1 MGIMKDFD
9 IRIRNGGDDAIA
21 AACELAGIAKERRG
35 YEDTK
40 NATGDITD
48 IVTVL
53 RGVGF
58 AAVSPSAGDS
68 ASLLHYCVTHAADE
82 IEHLRAERQWIPVGE
97 RLPDRNVNV
106 LVFIPAAAMK
116 TYIASLDEGGMW
128 FSSDPTADAYSLGE
142 NGAPT
147 HWTSLPEPPEVK

>member
-1 MGIMKDFD
+1 MGIMKEFD

-21 AACELAGIAKERRG
+21 AACELAGIAKERQG
-35 YEDTK
+35 YEDTR

-82 IEHLRAERQWIPVGE
+82 IEHLRAERQWIPVTE
-97 RLPDRNVNV
+97 RLPENGVPV
-106 LVFIPAAAMK
+106 I
-116 TYIASLDEGGMW
+116 GW
-128 FSSDPTADAYSLGE
+128 FSGATQSFECSLNEHDGVWCDYGTGIYLYEGE
-142 NGAPT
+142 RPT
-147 HWTSLPEPPEVK
+147 HWMPFPEGPTDAK